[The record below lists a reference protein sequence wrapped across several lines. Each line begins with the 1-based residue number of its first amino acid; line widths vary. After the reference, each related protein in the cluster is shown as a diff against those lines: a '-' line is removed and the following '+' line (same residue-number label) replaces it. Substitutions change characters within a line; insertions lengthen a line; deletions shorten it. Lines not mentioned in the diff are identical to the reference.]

1 MISIIAAMTK
11 NRAIG
16 KDNKLPWKL
25 PEDLKNFKKLTT
37 GNTIIMGRKTYES
50 IGKPLPNRNNIVVS
64 STMQPSN
71 GVQVCKN
78 IQEALEKAKSH
89 GKEIFIIGGAQIY
102 EQTIP
107 IADKLYITHVKQEY
121 EGDAFFPEIN
131 QADWQTEK
139 LEENPEFELKLYT
152 RKNGTTQKS

>member
-1 MISIIAAMTK
+1 MMSIIAAMAK
-11 NRAIG
+11 NRVIG
-16 KDNKLPWKL
+16 KDNKLPWSI
-25 PEDLKNFKKLTT
+25 PDDLKNFKKLTT

-78 IQEALEKAKSH
+78 IQEALETAKST
-89 GKEIFIIGGAQIY
+89 GKEIFIIGGANIY
-102 EQTIP
+102 EQTMHL
-107 IADKLYITHVKQEY
+107 ADKLYITHVKKDY

-131 QADWQTEK
+131 QTEWQTEN